1 LNLHPYIGQYIRVFT
16 QDQEWFVGE
25 LLTAKSHESDNSL
38 EFEFNIIS
46 SSKDRKSSA
55 GKLPEAD
62 EDKKKNTGIH
72 ILKAN
77 EILEIEELDPRVQE
91 GIKLTL
97 NHVPNILEAYQSMR
111 IDNLPKKIQFG
122 KIEESE

>member
-1 LNLHPYIGQYIRVFT
+1 LNLNQYMGQYIRVFT
-16 QDQEWFVGE
+16 QDQEWLVGE
-25 LLTAKSHESDNSL
+25 LLTVKSH

-55 GKLPEAD
+55 GKLTKAD
-62 EDKKKNTGIH
+62 RDKKKNTGIH
-72 ILKAN
+72 ILKAD
-77 EILEIEELDPRVQE
+77 EILEVEELDSRVQE

-97 NHVPNILEAYQSMR
+97 NHVPDILDAYQSMS

-122 KIEESE
+122 KIDEPE